1 MKMTKKQ
8 GLVFEI
14 VWYSLCGAIAL
25 WGLTYIIL
33 GLLAKYL
40 PILSNQNPLVAF
52 DTTIKNLFGLD
63 SLSWGLIL
71 LASGSLLAI
80 IVLLSF
86 AKNADRSYDKSLR
99 RRARLSHL
107 EETKDETV
115 SETTKEE

>member
-8 GLVFEI
+8 SLAFEI

-25 WGLTYIIL
+25 WGLTYIVL

-40 PILSNQNPLVAF
+40 PLLSEQNPLVSF

-71 LASGSLLAI
+71 LAIGSLLAI

-86 AKNADRSYDKSLR
+86 AKTADRSYDKSLR
-99 RRARLSHL
+99 RKARLSHL
-107 EETKDETV
+107 DETREEV
-115 SETTKEE
+115 NAEAPKEE